1 MQLHQNSFN
10 LTDHSLHSEP
20 EDEDVA
26 GGDDLDDLEDDGDED
41 EDDEDIDG
49 SGNTAGTPSTSSPV
63 KAESEDGLVT
73 GSSDADPSTVGG
85 SESGQGRSG
94 HLHNFHLFFT
104 TVPYLKV

>member
-1 MQLHQNSFN
+1 M
-10 LTDHSLHSEP
+10 
-20 EDEDVA
+20 A

-94 HLHNFHLFFT
+94 HLHDFHLFFT
-104 TVPYLKV
+104 TLPYLKV